1 MPMSMSMPM
10 PMSMSMPM
18 TMTLLRTILWSWL
31 SFAWLRELCSDLI
44 CSRALFWSRALL
56 RAVLW
61 SSALLRSAPEL
72 WWKLFGEGRNSSRSS
87 ETYVRT

>member
-44 CSRALFWSRALL
+44 
-56 RAVLW
+56 
-61 SSALLRSAPEL
+61 
-72 WWKLFGEGRNSSRSS
+72 
-87 ETYVRT
+87 